1 MNVKRQSGL
10 GKFEFLVVVAVIG
23 IISWL
28 GLERLTHLQ
37 VLGEKTAVET
47 TILNIQTGLRYAS
60 AGHIIRGEEMRI
72 VEMVGS
78 NPVQWLEKP
87 PQDYVGKCAGELGT
101 GRWCFEVSSRE
112 LRYRPHLDLGL
123 QPPRPE
129 PGMLSWRIERAAGA
143 ASVRIV
149 LLSSP

>member
-1 MNVKRQSGL
+1 MKRQSGL

-23 IISWL
+23 FISWL
-28 GLERLTHLQ
+28 GLERLTYLQ

-60 AGHIIRGEEMRI
+60 AGHIIRGEERRI
-72 VEMVGS
+72 AEMVGS

-87 PQDYVGKCAGELGT
+87 PQDYVGECAGELGT
-101 GRWCFEVSSRE
+101 GRWCFEPSSRE
-112 LRYRPHLDLGL
+112 LRYRPRLGLGL
-123 QPPRPE
+123 QPPPPKPE
-129 PGMLSWRIERAAGA
+129 VLSWRIESSAGA

-149 LLSSP
+149 ALSPP

>member
-1 MNVKRQSGL
+1 MKRQAGL

-23 IISWL
+23 FISWL
-28 GLERLTHLQ
+28 GLERLTYLQ

-47 TILNIQTGLRYAS
+47 TILNIQTGLRYAT

-78 NPVQWLEKP
+78 NPVRWLEKP
-87 PQDYVGKCAGELGT
+87 PQDYVGECAGEHAT
-101 GRWCFEVSSRE
+101 GRWCFDVSSRE
-112 LRYRPHLDLGL
+112 LRYRPRLDLGL
-123 QPPRPE
+123 QPPRAK
-129 PGMLSWRIERAAGA
+129 PGVLSWRIERATGA

-149 LLSSP
+149 LLSPP